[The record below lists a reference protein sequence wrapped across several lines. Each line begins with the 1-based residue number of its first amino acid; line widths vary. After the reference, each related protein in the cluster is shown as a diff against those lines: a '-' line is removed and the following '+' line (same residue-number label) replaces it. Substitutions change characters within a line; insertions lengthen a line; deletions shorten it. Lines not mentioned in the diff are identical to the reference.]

1 MLSLGGP
8 AFKKKYNFP
17 LNTKEPYGWCAKCQM
32 HAMQGQPGYCG
43 NNPFDNNVEHELTTA
58 VEGWGYCEK
67 QCSGSFT
74 YNQTLLQEVQ
84 LELLSVEDCK
94 KMTNLSLAILDI
106 ELCAAK
112 QVCKYLLE
120 YSIS

>member
-1 MLSLGGP
+1 M
-8 AFKKKYNFP
+8 
-17 LNTKEPYGWCAKCQM
+17 
-32 HAMQGQPGYCG
+32 
-43 NNPFDNNVEHELTTA
+43 
-58 VEGWGYCEK
+58 GYCEK
-67 QCSGSFT
+67 QCSVNFT
-74 YNQTLLQEVQ
+74 DNQTLLQEVQ